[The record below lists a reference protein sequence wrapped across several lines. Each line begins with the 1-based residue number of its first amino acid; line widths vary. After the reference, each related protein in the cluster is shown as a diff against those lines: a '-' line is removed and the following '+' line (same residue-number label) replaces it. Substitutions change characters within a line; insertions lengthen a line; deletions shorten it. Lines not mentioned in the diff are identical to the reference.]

1 MSRYSNELKAS
12 VLRRMMPPENRTVLD
27 LSQETGITQTTLYG
41 WRRSARARGIAVP
54 GNGEPAEQW
63 SSAEKFR
70 VVLETAHLTEVAL
83 AEYCRSRGLYVEQVG
98 QWRHGCE
105 QGNARAEEAS
115 QADRGALRQV
125 RRRNLDLEKEL
136 RRKDKALAELAALL
150 VLTKKL
156 EAFRNN
162 RENEDA

>member
-1 MSRYSNELKAS
+1 MPRYSNELKAS

-27 LSQETGITQTTLYG
+27 LSRETGITQVTLYG
-41 WRRSARARGIAVP
+41 WRREARARGVAVP

-70 VVLETAHLTEVAL
+70 VVLETARLTEVEL
-83 AEYCRSRGLYVEQVG
+83 AEYCRTRGLYVEQVG
-98 QWRHGCE
+98 LWRQGCE
-105 QGNARAEEAS
+105 QGNARVQATSEAE
-115 QADRGALRQV
+115 RGELRQERKRV
-125 RRRNLDLEKEL
+125 HQLEKEL

-162 RENEDA
+162 RDHEDA

>member
-1 MSRYSNELKAS
+1 MPRYSKELKAS

-27 LSQETGITQTTLYG
+27 LSRETGITQVTLYG
-41 WRRSARARGIAVP
+41 WRREARARGVAVP

-70 VVLETAHLTEVAL
+70 VVLESARLTEVEL
-83 AEYCRSRGLYVEQVG
+83 AEYCRSRGLYVEQVS
-98 QWRHGCE
+98 QWRQGCE
-105 QGNARAEEAS
+105 QGNAREQEALQS
-115 QADRGALRQV
+115 HRGDLRQERKRV
-125 RRRNLDLEKEL
+125 QELEKEL

-162 RENEDA
+162 REDEDA